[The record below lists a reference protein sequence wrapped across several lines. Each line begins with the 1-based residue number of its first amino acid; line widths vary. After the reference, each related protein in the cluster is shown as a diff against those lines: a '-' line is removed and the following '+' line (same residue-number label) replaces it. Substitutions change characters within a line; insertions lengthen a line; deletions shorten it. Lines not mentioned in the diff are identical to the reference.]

1 MKLEF
6 NLGSECFG
14 DKNPTDKICIIRPNE
29 MALAR
34 WSLIP
39 SWSKEVPG
47 VLMTN
52 ARSETLEEKPAYRGL
67 VETNRCLIVVD
78 GFYEWFN
85 KHKTLISRED
95 GTEMYFAGLWDEW
108 QGEKS
113 ATIIT
118 TAPSEWVS
126 QYQDRMPLILEADEI
141 ETWLY
146 GTAEEARALIF
157 ARDPDLTAE
166 TVNGQQSLF

>member
-1 MKLEF
+1 
-6 NLGSECFG
+6 
-14 DKNPTDKICIIRPNE
+14 
-29 MALAR
+29 
-34 WSLIP
+34 
-39 SWSKEVPG
+39 
-47 VLMTN
+47 MTQ

-67 VETNRCLIVVD
+67 METHRCVIPVT

-85 KHKTLISRED
+85 DHKTAISRADE
-95 GTEMYFAGLWDEW
+95 EVMYFAGLWDQW

-126 QYQDRMPLILEADEI
+126 QYQDRMPLILEADEV

-146 GTAEEARALIF
+146 GTVEEARALIY
-157 ARDPDLTAE
+157 ARDPDLIAE